1 MKLVE
6 RLHAFCDVH
15 DDAAQC
21 VVEQICRQLQ
31 PVDSESTR
39 QLLQSLNLVTASG
52 KMPSFSDAGAR
63 TGYVRK
69 RMEHRSRCLAAA
81 LLHDDC
87 ERLLDSMLLPLTCSP
102 SRILPRADSPLA
114 LLSGLLSRKNL
125 RMASIG
131 GAAGSDVLAVA
142 AMRRFD
148 RPPPAPSL
156 QRMRYAACE
165 VQHAKSIPR

>member
-21 VVEQICRQLQ
+21 VVEQICRGQ

-87 ERLLDSMLLPLTCSP
+87 ERLRDSNNAHLLTQQSSSQ
-102 SRILPRADSPLA
+102 SR
-114 LLSGLLSRKNL
+114 
-125 RMASIG
+125 
-131 GAAGSDVLAVA
+131 
-142 AMRRFD
+142 
-148 RPPPAPSL
+148 
-156 QRMRYAACE
+156 
-165 VQHAKSIPR
+165 